1 MADAR
6 IGRDDGAAPGQSTL
20 DLFGTRIGG
29 TRRASPFLDS
39 QHTGE
44 VFYRFHVTPNFAIT
58 PEFQLQMHASF
69 NPSANAP
76 RVFSLWAR
84 LVV

>member
-1 MADAR
+1 
-6 IGRDDGAAPGQSTL
+6 
-20 DLFGTRIGG
+20 
-29 TRRASPFLDS
+29 
-39 QHTGE
+39 